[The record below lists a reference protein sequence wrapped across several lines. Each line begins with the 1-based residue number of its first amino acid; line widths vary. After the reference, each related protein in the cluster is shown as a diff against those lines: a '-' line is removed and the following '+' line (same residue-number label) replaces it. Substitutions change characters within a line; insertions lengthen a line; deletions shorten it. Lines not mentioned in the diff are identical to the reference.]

1 SLLATGE
8 RQQVQGQVLK
18 NGQPLAWGTVAL
30 KPLQGNQPTG
40 WALVRGGKFVIAKSA
55 GVLPGEYDVV
65 VTDMGAVA
73 PGPTVDGAKLLSG
86 AQRVTVQAG
95 ENSVELKFAE

>member
-1 SLLATGE
+1 
-8 RQQVQGQVLK
+8 
-18 NGQPLAWGTVAL
+18 
-30 KPLQGNQPTG
+30 
-40 WALVRGGKFVIAKSA
+40 
-55 GVLPGEYDVV
+55 LPGEYDVV
-65 VTDMGAVA
+65 VTDMALWS

>member
-1 SLLATGE
+1 M
-8 RQQVQGQVLK
+8 
-18 NGQPLAWGTVAL
+18 
-30 KPLQGNQPTG
+30 
-40 WALVRGGKFVIAKSA
+40 
-55 GVLPGEYDVV
+55 PGEYDVV
-65 VTDMGAVA
+65 VTDMALWS